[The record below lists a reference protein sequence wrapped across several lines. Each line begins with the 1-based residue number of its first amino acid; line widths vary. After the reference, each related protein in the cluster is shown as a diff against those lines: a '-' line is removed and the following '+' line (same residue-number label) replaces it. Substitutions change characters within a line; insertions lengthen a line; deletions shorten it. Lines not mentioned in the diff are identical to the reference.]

1 MLLIISAGTDG
12 KSKAATLQ
20 MGDKWKTKPERSK
33 FKACNY
39 RWWAY
44 KQNMKKCLLLLLLA
58 CFAVPCLAQSTNDAV
73 SSESAQVQAWSQ
85 LLLLVGQALLVV
97 VAVLVALAWIWFPFM
112 VKGRL
117 DKIIRRLESMEQLL
131 SKKDVT
137 PPDSR

>member
-58 CFAVPCLAQSTNDAV
+58 CFAVPCLAQ
-73 SSESAQVQAWSQ
+73 
-85 LLLLVGQALLVV
+85 
-97 VAVLVALAWIWFPFM
+97 
-112 VKGRL
+112 
-117 DKIIRRLESMEQLL
+117 
-131 SKKDVT
+131 
-137 PPDSR
+137 